1 MLNLN
6 YIKYEV
12 HKDGTAFV
20 NISRNHVNSI
30 NIKLLEDL
38 DIVVNDISGNS
49 NCKVVIFRSSQKH
62 FCAGADLK
70 ERKDMNEKETF
81 DFLSKINNVFDS
93 ISNLPCPTICSIN
106 GAALGGGLELA
117 LSCDFRIASDT
128 ACVGLTET
136 SLGVIPGASGIYR
149 LFHLI
154 GSSKSKYWVFTAQ
167 KFSAAVAHE
176 DGVIDIITSEEELL
190 GTTLEVAQEILD
202 NAPLAIKYSNQIFK
216 SLRVNKSAF
225 DKEQKEAYKKV
236 INTKDKSEAITAFFE
251 KRKPKWKNE

>member
-20 NISRNHVNSI
+20 NISRNSVNSI
-30 NIKLLEDL
+30 NIKLLQDL
-38 DIVVNDISGNS
+38 DNVINDINNNS
-49 NCKVVIFRSSQKH
+49 KCKVVIFRSSEKH

-70 ERKDMNEKETF
+70 ERKGMNEKETF

-93 ISNLPCPTICSIN
+93 ISNLSCPTICSIN
-106 GAALGGGLELA
+106 GAAIGGGLELA

-128 ACVGLTET
+128 AFVGLTET
-136 SLGVIPGASGIYR
+136 SLGIVPGASGVYR
-149 LFHLI
+149 LFNLI
-154 GSSKSKYWVFTAQ
+154 GLSKSKYWVFTAQ
-167 KFSAAVAHE
+167 KFSAVTAHE
-176 DGVIDIITSEEELL
+176 DGVIDIITTEEELL

-202 NAPLAIKYSNQIFK
+202 NAPLAIKYSNQLFK
-216 SLRVNKSAF
+216 LLRDDKSIF
-225 DKEQKEAYKKV
+225 DKEQIEAYKKV
-236 INTKDKSEAITAFFE
+236 VNTKDKKEAITAFFE

>member
-93 ISNLPCPTICSIN
+93 ISNLSCPTICSIN
-106 GAALGGGLELA
+106 GAAIGGGLELA

-128 ACVGLTET
+128 AYVGLTET
-136 SLGVIPGASGIYR
+136 SLGIVPGASGVYR
-149 LFHLI
+149 LFNLI
-154 GSSKSKYWVFTAQ
+154 GLSKSKYWVFTAQ
-167 KFSAAVAHE
+167 KFSAVTAHE
-176 DGVIDIITSEEELL
+176 DGVIDIITTEEELL

-202 NAPLAIKYSNQIFK
+202 NAPIAIKSSNKLFK
-216 SLRVNKSAF
+216 SLRKDKIIF
-225 DKEQKEAYKKV
+225 DKKQIEAYKHV
-236 INTKDKSEAITAFFE
+236 INTSDKKEAIDAFLE
-251 KRKPKWKNE
+251 KRKPNWKNK

>member
-20 NISRNHVNSI
+20 NISRNSVNSI
-30 NIKLLEDL
+30 NIKLLQDL
-38 DIVVNDISGNS
+38 DNVVSDINSNS
-49 NCKVVIFRSSQKH
+49 NCKVVIFRSSEKH

-70 ERKDMNEKETF
+70 ERKDMNENQTF

-117 LSCDFRIASDT
+117 LSCDFRIASDS
-128 ACVGLTET
+128 AYVGLTET
-136 SLGVIPGASGIYR
+136 SLAIIPGASGIYR
-149 LFHLI
+149 LYNLI
-154 GSSKSKYWVFTAQ
+154 GLSKSKYWVFTAQ
-167 KFSAAVAHE
+167 KFSAITAHE
-176 DGVIDIITSEEELL
+176 DGVIDIITTEEELL

-202 NAPLAIKYSNQIFK
+202 NAPIAIKASNKLFK
-216 SLRVNKSAF
+216 SLRKDKIIF
-225 DKEQKEAYKKV
+225 DKNQIKAYKQV
-236 INTKDKSEAITAFFE
+236 INTIDKKEAIDAFLE
-251 KRKPKWKNE
+251 KRKPNWKNK